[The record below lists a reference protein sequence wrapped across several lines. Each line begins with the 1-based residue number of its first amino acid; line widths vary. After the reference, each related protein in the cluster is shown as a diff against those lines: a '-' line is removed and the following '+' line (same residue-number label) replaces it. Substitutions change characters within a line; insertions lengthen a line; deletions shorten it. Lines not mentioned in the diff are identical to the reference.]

1 MHSNIFVM
9 SISAVAK
16 TACEWLDALV
26 VFFDVPPTLP
36 LADKGLFTPRALVVR
51 VFFMNCGEDIFIQ
64 GTKADFRKFGGFFQH
79 ISEYFSFL
87 PV

>member
-16 TACEWLDALV
+16 AARKRLDALV

-36 LADKGLFTPRALVVR
+36 LADKGLFTPGALVVR
-51 VFFMNCGEDIFIQ
+51 LFFVNCGGDIFIR
-64 GTKADFRKFGGFFQH
+64 GTMADFRKFGGF
-79 ISEYFSFL
+79 L
-87 PV
+87 TG